1 MADANLKF
9 ASPRR
14 AKRSGMEI
22 NMNYAWEAA
31 LMADR
36 MGIPREKV
44 RYIPAG
50 DGSPYTEIVQEDIN
64 GIPFGE
70 TGVGI
75 NPLYRF
81 GMIFADI
88 CSLNHM
94 EFEQGREMLFQLD
107 LRQGMDRQEYAA
119 RFLLQDILQGMY
131 GKDAA
136 ETVGLFEKNKLR
148 GLLHMILGVYECGS
162 CTELF
167 RRAMRYLYPD
177 SIVYESNDQ
186 AGQILV
192 YVGVGETEEE
202 AGKIRF
208 LAAVFLPLACSVR
221 LFWEHHFGVLDVDET
236 MTVGHMVLF

>member
-9 ASPRR
+9 ASPRH

-75 NPLYRF
+75 NP
-81 GMIFADI
+81 
-88 CSLNHM
+88 
-94 EFEQGREMLFQLD
+94 
-107 LRQGMDRQEYAA
+107 
-119 RFLLQDILQGMY
+119 
-131 GKDAA
+131 
-136 ETVGLFEKNKLR
+136 
-148 GLLHMILGVYECGS
+148 
-162 CTELF
+162 
-167 RRAMRYLYPD
+167 
-177 SIVYESNDQ
+177 
-186 AGQILV
+186 
-192 YVGVGETEEE
+192 
-202 AGKIRF
+202 
-208 LAAVFLPLACSVR
+208 
-221 LFWEHHFGVLDVDET
+221 
-236 MTVGHMVLF
+236 

>member
-1 MADANLKF
+1 
-9 ASPRR
+9 
-14 AKRSGMEI
+14 
-22 NMNYAWEAA
+22 MNYAWEAA

-94 EFEQGREMLFQLD
+94 EFEQGREMLF
-107 LRQGMDRQEYAA
+107 RA
-119 RFLLQDILQGMY
+119 FL
-131 GKDAA
+131 
-136 ETVGLFEKNKLR
+136 
-148 GLLHMILGVYECGS
+148 
-162 CTELF
+162 
-167 RRAMRYLYPD
+167 
-177 SIVYESNDQ
+177 
-186 AGQILV
+186 
-192 YVGVGETEEE
+192 
-202 AGKIRF
+202 
-208 LAAVFLPLACSVR
+208 
-221 LFWEHHFGVLDVDET
+221 
-236 MTVGHMVLF
+236 